1 MISYKR
7 ILLKISGEALMGDKS
22 FGLDSKVINSIAL
35 QIKKVSDLNI
45 EICMVVGGGNIFR
58 GISAASEGSDRS
70 TADYMG
76 MLATLINALSLQNA
90 LEKISVATRVQ
101 SAISVSQIAEPY
113 IRRKAIRHLE
123 KKRVVIFGAGTGNPF
138 FTTDTASSLRASEMN
153 CDIIIKATKVDGVYD
168 KDPMI
173 FSDAKL
179 LKNISYK
186 EVITKNIKVMDAT
199 AVTLASESKI
209 PIIVTS
215 LKEDNG
221 LINVLNG
228 IGNYSIIS

>member
-1 MISYKR
+1 
-7 ILLKISGEALMGDKS
+7 
-22 FGLDSKVINSIAL
+22 
-35 QIKKVSDLNI
+35 
-45 EICMVVGGGNIFR
+45 
-58 GISAASEGSDRS
+58 
-70 TADYMG
+70 
-76 MLATLINALSLQNA
+76 
-90 LEKISVATRVQ
+90 
-101 SAISVSQIAEPY
+101 
-113 IRRKAIRHLE
+113 
-123 KKRVVIFGAGTGNPF
+123 
-138 FTTDTASSLRASEMN
+138 MN